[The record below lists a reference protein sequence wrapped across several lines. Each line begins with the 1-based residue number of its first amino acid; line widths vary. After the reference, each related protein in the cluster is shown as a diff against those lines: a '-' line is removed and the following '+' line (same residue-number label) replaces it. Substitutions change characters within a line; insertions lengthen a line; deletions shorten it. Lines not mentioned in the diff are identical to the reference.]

1 MVYVPILLL
10 YAIIM
15 MLIENISII
24 FKVYEKT
31 KTGKFLRKTSLDE
44 LSKYDEEY
52 FKIQGR
58 IFKKMTRKFYGILI
72 LQYAIRKYC
81 LYKNDTT
88 FFNAIKFMFSCTFP

>member
-1 MVYVPILLL
+1 MFV
-10 YAIIM
+10 
-15 MLIENISII
+15 N
-24 FKVYEKT
+24 EKI
-31 KTGKFLRKTSLDE
+31 GEALQEDSNWF
-44 LSKYDEEY
+44 SKYDEEY